1 MLRSVADLDG
11 QPKGAYNIRKNGE
24 GIERSVSENIN
35 IVTKTD
41 KPGIDVI
48 INPNT
53 VGETV
58 HIPVIVTE
66 EGVKDTVYNT
76 FEIGKNSDVEVIA
89 GCGIHNDGDKESQHN
104 GIHEFF
110 IREGSKFK
118 YVEKHYGQGGGRG
131 GRVINPV
138 TIITAEDDTVVELEL
153 VQISG
158 IDSTKR
164 DTKIALGNNS
174 KLIITER
181 MLTDKKQWAESTIT
195 VELNGEDS
203 SAQIV
208 SRSVAKDGSKQE
220 FFFDVVGD
228 NKSKGHIQCDAI
240 IMDDAE
246 VYSTPKISAKNSQAQ
261 LIHEAAIGR
270 IESEQLIKLM
280 TLGLSEEEAEN
291 TILQGFLK

>member
-24 GIERSVSENIN
+24 GIERSVSDNIN
-35 IVTKTD
+35 IITKTD

-48 INPNT
+48 VSPNT
-53 VGETV
+53 VGESV

-76 FEIGKNSDVEVIA
+76 FEIGENSDVEVIA
-89 GCGIHNDGDKESQHN
+89 GCGIHNDGDKESRHN

-110 IREGSKFK
+110 IRKGAKFK
-118 YVEKHYGQGGGRG
+118 YVEKHYGQGGGKG

-138 TIITAEDDTVVELEL
+138 TIITAEPDTVVELEL

-164 DTKIALGNNS
+164 DTTITLGNNS

-181 MLTDKKQWAESTIT
+181 LLTDKKQWAESNIT

-208 SRSVAKDGSKQE
+208 SRSVAKDESKQE
-220 FFFDVVGD
+220 FFFDVVGA

-240 IMDDAE
+240 IMDDAK
-246 VYSTPKISAKNSQAQ
+246 VYSTPKISAKHSQAQ